1 MGHFLVCG
9 YMKLFWN
16 FERAS
21 SINYMMSLTEMTS
34 QNLTEKY
41 NDFFSKVKDVNIHS
55 VELSCKIQYLIRS
68 V

>member
-1 MGHFLVCG
+1 
-9 YMKLFWN
+9 
-16 FERAS
+16 
-21 SINYMMSLTEMTS
+21 MTS
-34 QNLTEKY
+34 QNITEKY